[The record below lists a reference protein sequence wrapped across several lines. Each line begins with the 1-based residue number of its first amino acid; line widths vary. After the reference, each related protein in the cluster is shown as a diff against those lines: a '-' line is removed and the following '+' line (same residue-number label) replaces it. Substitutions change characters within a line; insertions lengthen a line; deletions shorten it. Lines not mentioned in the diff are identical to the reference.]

1 MTILLQQ
8 GLNGIASQF
17 VDPLI
22 LRVTVMPF
30 DPNPADF
37 VFRQE
42 LVQLLPQIYI
52 FYGRLLIAGSPV
64 VFFPVGQPLLDTVHN
79 IPAVGMNH
87 DFAIAA
93 QSFQSFVS
101 ATAPLSSFS
110 IPP

>member
-1 MTILLQQ
+1 MSILTRGVFVTILLQQ

-64 VFFPVGQPLLDTVHN
+64 VFFSSW
-79 IPAVGMNH
+79 
-87 DFAIAA
+87 AA
-93 QSFQSFVS
+93 
-101 ATAPLSSFS
+101 TPGHR
-110 IPP
+110 P

>member
-1 MTILLQQ
+1 MSILTRGVFVTILLQQ

-52 FYGRLLIAGSPV
+52 FTADFLLLVRQLFFFQLGSHSWTPSITYRLSV
-64 VFFPVGQPLLDTVHN
+64 
-79 IPAVGMNH
+79 
-87 DFAIAA
+87 
-93 QSFQSFVS
+93 
-101 ATAPLSSFS
+101 
-110 IPP
+110 